1 MTCCGSCNE
10 EPALG
15 DLLDDPIVVLLMARD
30 GITRREVEKL
40 IDEFALRP
48 VQEGQVAACVCR
60 PSGIDLGSSTR
71 LGLLDHR
78 V

>member
-1 MTCCGSCNE
+1 MKNRPWAICWMTRSSFYSWR
-10 EPALG
+10 A
-15 DLLDDPIVVLLMARD
+15 MASR
-30 GITRREVEKL
+30 GAKLRL

>member
-10 EPALG
+10 ETALD
-15 DLLDDPIVVLLMARD
+15 DLLDDPIVALLMARD
-30 GITRREVEKL
+30 GITRSEVERL
-40 IDEFALRP
+40 MDEFALRP

-60 PSGIDLGSSTR
+60 PSGSDLGSSTR